1 MHGPSFVIPP
11 FHVIKNNNINMFLK
25 EFYDTQ
31 DGSVAISAAQA
42 SMFAKEVAHDF
53 NPLHDED
60 AKRFCVPGDLL
71 FSLVLEKYGLS
82 QNMHF
87 TFSGMVGHG
96 VLLNFPD
103 SDAERIDV
111 TDNQGKTYLQ
121 IERAGNVI
129 KDPVLIETLI
139 RDYVAFSGQNFPYV
153 LVPLL
158 AKEKVMFNIDRPL
171 VIYESMTLSLNRL
184 DFTQPRLEMLEPK
197 MEVNGKRATAYLHF
211 QIMSADVVVGS
222 GFKKLAVSGLRDYE
236 AEPMDNFVE
245 EYLARKHG
253 YLGDLAVAGEV

>member
-1 MHGPSFVIPP
+1 
-11 FHVIKNNNINMFLK
+11 MFLK
-25 EFYDTQ
+25 DYYDLK
-31 DGSVAISAAQA
+31 DRSVHISAEQA

-53 NPLHDED
+53 NPLHDIE

-87 TFSGMVGHG
+87 IFSGMVGHG

-103 SDAERIDV
+103 SKSDKIDV

-121 IERAGNVI
+121 IERSGVATQ
-129 KDPVLIETLI
+129 DQALIEDLI

-158 AKEKVMFNIDRPL
+158 AKENVMFNIDRPL
-171 VIYESMTLSLNRL
+171 VIYESMTLNFNHL
-184 DFTQPRLEMLEPK
+184 DFHNPNLEMLEPT
-197 MEVNGKRATAYLHF
+197 MEVNVKRATAYLYF
-211 QIMSADVVVGS
+211 DIKAGAETVGK
-222 GFKKLAVSGLRDYE
+222 GFKKLTVSGLRDYE
-236 AEPMDNFVE
+236 AEPMDAFVE
-245 EYLARKHG
+245 EYLARKND
-253 YLGDLAVAGEV
+253 YLSNLVEISC

>member
-1 MHGPSFVIPP
+1 
-11 FHVIKNNNINMFLK
+11 MFLK
-25 EFYDTQ
+25 EFYELQ
-31 DGSVAISAAQA
+31 DGSIRIAAEQA

-53 NPLHDED
+53 NPLHDVD

-87 TFSGMVGHG
+87 IFSGMVGHG
-96 VLLNFPD
+96 VSLNFPD
-103 SDAERIDV
+103 TDAERIEV
-111 TDNQGKTYLQ
+111 ADNQGKTYLQ
-121 IERAGNVI
+121 IERSGAVI
-129 KDPVLIETLI
+129 RDKALIEALI

-158 AKEKVMFNIDRPL
+158 AKENVMFNIDRPL
-171 VIYESMTLSLNRL
+171 VIYESMTLNLSRM
-184 DFTQPRLEMLEPK
+184 DFHEPRLEMLEPK

-211 QIMSADVVVGS
+211 QIKAGEDVVGT

-236 AEPMDNFVE
+236 DQPMQAFVD
-245 EYLARKHG
+245 EYLARKNG
-253 YLGDLAVAGEV
+253 YLAKLAVAG

>member
-1 MHGPSFVIPP
+1 LVFGLRSFSSSLLKIKN
-11 FHVIKNNNINMFLK
+11 KNNNMFIKDFYNM
-25 EFYDTQ
+25 Q
-31 DGSVAISAAQA
+31 DGSVKIVAEQA

-53 NPLHDED
+53 NPLHDVD

-87 TFSGMVGHG
+87 IFSGMVGHG

-103 SDAERIDV
+103 TDADKIDV
-111 TDNQGKTYLQ
+111 TDNQGKVYLQ
-121 IERAGNVI
+121 IERSGKVSRDQA
-129 KDPVLIETLI
+129 LIEVLI

-158 AKEKVMFNIDRPL
+158 ARENVMFNIDRPL
-171 VIYESMTLSLNRL
+171 VIYESMTLKFKHL
-184 DFTQPRLEMLEPK
+184 DFQEPVLEMLEPK

-211 QIMSADVVVGS
+211 QIKAGMDVVGS

-236 AEPMDNFVE
+236 SEPMQIFVD
-245 EYLARKHG
+245 EYLERKHT
-253 YLGDLAVAGEV
+253 YLGNIAEASV

>member
-1 MHGPSFVIPP
+1 
-11 FHVIKNNNINMFLK
+11 MFLK
-25 EFYDTQ
+25 DFYDVK
-31 DGSVAISAAQA
+31 DGSVQIAAQQA

-53 NPLHDED
+53 NPLHDVD

-82 QNMHF
+82 QHMHF

-103 SDAERIDV
+103 TDAEQIDV

-121 IERAGNVI
+121 IERSGAINH
-129 KDPVLIETLI
+129 DLQMIEDLI

-158 AKEKVMFNIDRPL
+158 AGEKVMFNIDRPL
-171 VIYESMTLSLNRL
+171 VIYESMTLGFTRL
-184 DFTQPRLEMLEPK
+184 DFSNPVLEMLEPK

-211 QIMSADVVVGS
+211 QIRATGEVVGS
-222 GFKKLAVSGLRDYE
+222 GFKKLAVSGLRNYE
-236 AEPMDNFVE
+236 EEPLQAFVE
-245 EYLARKHG
+245 EYLARKND
-253 YLGDLAVAGEV
+253 YLGNLEAVGA

>member
-1 MHGPSFVIPP
+1 
-11 FHVIKNNNINMFLK
+11 MFLK
-25 EFYDTQ
+25 EFYDIQ
-31 DGSVAISAAQA
+31 DGCVRIAAEQA

-53 NPLHDED
+53 NPLHDVD

-87 TFSGMVGHG
+87 IFSGMVGHG
-96 VLLNFPD
+96 LLLNFPD
-103 SDAERIDV
+103 TDAESFDI

-121 IERAGNVI
+121 IERSGAVI
-129 KDPVLIETLI
+129 RDQALIELLI

-158 AKEKVMFNIDRPL
+158 AKENVMFNIDRPL
-171 VIYESMTLSLNRL
+171 VIYESMTLNFRHMN
-184 DFTQPRLEMLEPK
+184 FQQPTLEMLEPK

-211 QIMSADVVVGS
+211 QIKSAEEVVGT
-222 GFKKLAVSGLRDYE
+222 GFKKLAVSGLREYE
-236 AEPMDNFVE
+236 AEPMDAFVE

-253 YLGDLAVAGEV
+253 YLGSLAAASC

>member
-1 MHGPSFVIPP
+1 MPGLQSVIHP
-11 FHVIKNNNINMFLK
+11 FLAINQYYYSMFLT
-25 EFYDTQ
+25 EYYDVQ
-31 DGSVAISAAQA
+31 DGNVAISAAQA

-71 FSLVLEKYGLS
+71 FSLVLDKYGLS
-82 QNMHF
+82 KNMHF
-87 TFSGMVGHG
+87 IFSGMVGHG

-103 SDAERIDV
+103 SDEQRIDV

-121 IERAGNVI
+121 IERSGEVV
-129 KDPVLIETLI
+129 KDAALIEALI

-158 AKEKVMFNIDRPL
+158 AKEQVMFNIDRPL
-171 VIYESMTLSLNRL
+171 VIYESMTLTLNRM
-184 DFTQPRLEMLEPK
+184 DFHEPRLEMLEPK
-197 MEVNGKRATAYLHF
+197 MEVNGKRATAYLYF
-211 QIMSADVVVGS
+211 QIKCGEEVVGS
-222 GFKKLAVSGLRDYE
+222 GFKKLAVSGLREYE
-236 AEPMDNFVE
+236 AEPMQAFVD

-253 YLGDLAVAGEV
+253 YLGNLAEASV

>member
-1 MHGPSFVIPP
+1 
-11 FHVIKNNNINMFLK
+11 MFLK
-25 EFYDTQ
+25 KFYDVQ
-31 DGSVAISAAQA
+31 GGSICIAAEQA

-53 NPLHDED
+53 NPLHDVD

-82 QNMHF
+82 QHMHF
-87 TFSGMVGHG
+87 IFSGMVGHG

-103 SDAERIDV
+103 TDADRIDV
-111 TDNQGKTYLQ
+111 TDHQGKTYLQ
-121 IERAGNVI
+121 IERSGGAI
-129 KDPVLIETLI
+129 HDQALIETLI

-158 AKEKVMFNIDRPL
+158 AKENVMFNIDRPL
-171 VIYESMTLSLNRL
+171 VIYESMTLDLQKL
-184 DFTQPRLEMLEPK
+184 DFQEPRLEMLEPK

-211 QIMSADVVVGS
+211 QIKAGDEVVGA

-236 AEPMDNFVE
+236 EQPMQAFVD
-245 EYLARKHG
+245 EYLARKNG
-253 YLGDLAVAGEV
+253 YLSKLVAAA

>member
-1 MHGPSFVIPP
+1 
-11 FHVIKNNNINMFLK
+11 MFLK
-25 EFYDTQ
+25 EFYDI
-31 DGSVAISAAQA
+31 DGGSIRIAAEQA

-53 NPLHDED
+53 NPLHDVD

-82 QNMHF
+82 QHMHF
-87 TFSGMVGHG
+87 IFSGMVGHG
-96 VLLNFPD
+96 VALNFPD
-103 SDAERIDV
+103 TDADRFDV

-121 IERAGNVI
+121 IERSGETIRGKA
-129 KDPVLIETLI
+129 LIETLI

-158 AKEKVMFNIDRPL
+158 AKENVMFNIDRPL
-171 VIYESMTLSLNRL
+171 VIYESMTLNLQTMN
-184 DFTQPRLEMLEPK
+184 FHAPRLEMLEPK
-197 MEVNGKRATAYLHF
+197 MEVNGKRATAYLYF
-211 QIMSADVVVGS
+211 QIKAGDQVVGT

-236 AEPMDNFVE
+236 DEPMQAFVD

-253 YLGDLAVAGEV
+253 YLGKLVAAA

>member
-1 MHGPSFVIPP
+1 
-11 FHVIKNNNINMFLK
+11 MFLK
-25 EFYDTQ
+25 DYYDLQ
-31 DGSVAISAAQA
+31 DGSVRISAQQA

-53 NPLHDED
+53 NPLHDAD

-82 QNMHF
+82 ENMHF
-87 TFSGMVGHG
+87 VFSGMVGDG

-103 SDAERIDV
+103 SDAEAIDV

-121 IERAGNVI
+121 IQRSGRVSR
-129 KDPVLIETLI
+129 DGDMIEALI
-139 RDYVAFSGQNFPYV
+139 RDYVAFSGHNFPYV

-158 AKEKVMFNIDRPL
+158 EKERVMFNIDRPL
-171 VIYESMTLSLNRL
+171 VIYECMTLNMKRV
-184 DFTQPRLEMLEPK
+184 DFSRPTLETLEPK

-211 QIMSADVVVGS
+211 QIRAGDEVVGT
-222 GFKKLAVSGLRDYE
+222 GFKKLAVGGLREYE
-236 AEPMDNFVE
+236 EQPLQAFVD

-253 YLGDLAVAGEV
+253 YLESLNPAAAEA

>member
-1 MHGPSFVIPP
+1 
-11 FHVIKNNNINMFLK
+11 MFLK
-25 EFYDTQ
+25 NFYDVRG
-31 DGSVAISAAQA
+31 DSICIAAEQA

-53 NPLHDED
+53 NPLHDVD

-71 FSLVLEKYGLS
+71 FSLVLDKYGLS
-82 QNMHF
+82 QHMHF
-87 TFSGMVGHG
+87 IFSGMVGHG

-103 SDAERIDV
+103 TDADRIDV

-121 IERAGNVI
+121 IERSGSTTHD
-129 KDPVLIETLI
+129 KGLIETLI

-158 AKEKVMFNIDRPL
+158 AKENVMFNIDRPL
-171 VIYESMTLSLNRL
+171 VIYESMTLDLKKL
-184 DFTQPRLEMLEPK
+184 DFHAPRLEMLEPK

-211 QIMSADVVVGS
+211 QIKAGDEVVGA

-236 AEPMDNFVE
+236 EAPMQAFVD
-245 EYLARKHG
+245 EYLARKNG
-253 YLGDLAVAGEV
+253 YLSKLVAAA